1 MSLLSPTPPSFRYS
15 TALVAI
21 HWFMALLLVA
31 VYASIELR
39 VLFPKGS
46 EPRELIK
53 TLHFLLGLGVLLMVA
68 LRLAARVSSPQ
79 PPPTSPPGRDVWME
93 RVAAAGHASLYLL
106 MASMPVLGWLSLS
119 AAGKPIAFFGLQLP
133 ALMAADKTWAHD
145 LKAMH
150 ETLGTVGY
158 WLIGS
163 HVMAALGHQWLLKDG
178 LLNRMALGRQAAA
191 G

>member
-1 MSLLSPTPPSFRYS
+1 
-15 TALVAI
+15 
-21 HWFMALLLVA
+21 
-31 VYASIELR
+31 
-39 VLFPKGS
+39 
-46 EPRELIK
+46 
-53 TLHFLLGLGVLLMVA
+53 LHRAGHG
-68 LRLAARVSSPQ
+68 
-79 PPPTSPPGRDVWME
+79 E

-133 ALMAADKTWAHD
+133 ALMVADKSWAHD

-163 HVMAALGHQWLLKDG
+163 HVMAALGHQWVLKVG